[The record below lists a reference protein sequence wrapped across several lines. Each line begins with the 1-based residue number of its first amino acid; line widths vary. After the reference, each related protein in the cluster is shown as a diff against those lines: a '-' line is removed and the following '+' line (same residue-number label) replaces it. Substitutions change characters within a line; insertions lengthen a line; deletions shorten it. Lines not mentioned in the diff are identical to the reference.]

1 MALDITDGILSDLV
15 RDTRFRLE
23 SVTCKY
29 RQGCSVFARTRKR
42 RTKQENVAKLT
53 LRISFFDRFR
63 YFF

>member
-29 RQGCSVFARTRKR
+29 RQVCSVFARTGKR
-42 RTKQENVAKLT
+42 RTKQENLAKLT

-63 YFF
+63 CFF